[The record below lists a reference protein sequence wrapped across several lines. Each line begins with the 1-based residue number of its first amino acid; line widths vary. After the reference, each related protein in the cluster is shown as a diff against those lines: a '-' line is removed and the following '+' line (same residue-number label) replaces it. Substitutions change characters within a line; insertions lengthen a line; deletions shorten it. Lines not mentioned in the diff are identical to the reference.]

1 MDIRIIHVLFGLISL
16 VTGLIVL
23 VSYAFITGLRKP
35 PGMLIFWQTVLQV
48 FLDFEWGVIGLYRH
62 SLNQKI
68 SDEACKAIGIVI
80 IYCYFV
86 GWSYICCLIYELV
99 VKLKD
104 PMNGNYK
111 KRAPIYHI
119 TSHLS
124 GAVFTIYGAVRDQAG
139 SNILQICYL
148 KANAR

>member
-16 VTGLIVL
+16 VTGMIVL
-23 VSYAFITGLRKP
+23 ISYVFIAGLRKP

-48 FLDFEWGVIGLYRH
+48 ILDFEWGVMGFYRH
-62 SLNQKI
+62 SLNNTI
-68 SDEACKAIGIVI
+68 SEEVCKAIGIVI

-86 GWSYICCLIYELV
+86 GWSYICCLVYELV

-111 KRAPIYHI
+111 KRAPLYHLA
-119 TSHLS
+119 SHLS
-124 GAVFTIYGAVRDQAG
+124 GALFTIYAAVRDQAG
-139 SNILQICYL
+139 SNMLQICYL
-148 KANAR
+148 KANSR